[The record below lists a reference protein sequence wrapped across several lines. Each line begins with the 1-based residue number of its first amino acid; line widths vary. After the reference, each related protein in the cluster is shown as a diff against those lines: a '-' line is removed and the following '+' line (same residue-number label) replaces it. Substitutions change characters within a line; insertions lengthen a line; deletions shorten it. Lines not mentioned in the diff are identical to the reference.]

1 MPISDAPLS
10 SARLTGSEGMVP
22 LAKPMDSSRPPSP
35 SARKARSVAAPPT
48 GSTTT
53 SRPRPSVQSRTWARQ
68 SSARVSMAAWVP
80 ARKATRRFSSLD
92 AETSTRAAMAA
103 ATANCTAARPTA
115 PAAPSTSTVSPGCS
129 RAACVSAWCA
139 QPKPPRNTAASSKL
153 MRSGKRSAAVS
164 RTLVRS
170 AYLPPTP
177 TQAQTQTQTQTQAIR
192 SPVAKHVTP
201 APSATTTPDTSLPG
215 MNGNGTCTWCRP
227 LAISASTNVTP
238 AECTSTCTSPT
249 AGGAQSSTAIS

>member
-68 SSARVSMAAWVP
+68 SSTCVSMAAWAP

-92 AETSTRAAMAA
+92 AEASTRAPMAA

-129 RAACVSAWCA
+129 RAACVSAWYE

-153 MRSGKRSAAVS
+153 MRSGKRSAAAS
-164 RTLVRS
+164 RTSVRS

-177 TQAQTQTQTQTQAIR
+177 TQAQTQAIR
-192 SPVAKHVTP
+192 SPVAKRVTP